1 MGLFKSIFGGKDNSA
16 QKGQAAQN
24 EAAREFIE
32 RQSGQARRD
41 ALNLFPSSE
50 ENRNLGIQ
58 AALDVLGGTIPQQL
72 QSAQSGNV
80 AAQEAIL
87 GIRPQ
92 TTRINADTSFARQ
105 TLPDFTSIADAL
117 SGTDIGT
124 QNLLSGIN
132 TDADLFH
139 AASQGSI
146 PGIGIQDQKFFARL
160 AAENPGFLDST
171 RFVDDPIGQI
181 PSFLGVP
188 EGLDVKNERRLQ
200 NLLRQFQGLR

>member
-1 MGLFKSIFGGKDNSA
+1 MGFFKKIFGGKDNSA
-16 QKGQAAQN
+16 QKGQERQN

-58 AALDVLGGTIPQQL
+58 AALDLLGGTIPQQL
-72 QSAQSGNV
+72 KAFQDGNA
-80 AAQEAIL
+80 AAQAAIL
-87 GIRPQ
+87 GGNPQITRPN
-92 TTRINADTSFARQ
+92 TDTSFARQ
-105 TLPDFTSIADAL
+105 SLPQFTSIADAL

-146 PGIGIQDQKFFARL
+146 PGISIKDQEFFGRL
-160 AAENPGFLDST
+160 AAQNPGFIDST
-171 RFVDDPIGQI
+171 RFVNDPIGQI

-188 EGLDVKNERRLQ
+188 EGLDQKNEQRLQ
-200 NLLRQFQGLR
+200 NLLRQFEGLR